1 MKKHILLEK
10 AYEYEK
16 QKNSNNMNGCNY
28 NNVKGYWEFNDTKKP
43 VVYDSSFIKPRTKKA
58 DRETG
63 EDQKGE

>member
-10 AYEYEK
+10 AYEYEPCEK
-16 QKNSNNMNGCNY
+16 SNNMAGCNY
-28 NNVKGYWEFNDTKKP
+28 NNINGYWEFESTGKP
-43 VVYDSSFIKPRTKKA
+43 VVHDSGFIKPRTKKA